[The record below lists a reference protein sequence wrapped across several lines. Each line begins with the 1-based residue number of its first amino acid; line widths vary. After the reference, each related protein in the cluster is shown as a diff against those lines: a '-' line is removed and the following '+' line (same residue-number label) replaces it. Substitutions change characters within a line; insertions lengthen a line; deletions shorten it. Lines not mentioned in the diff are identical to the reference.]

1 MIPEEKEVIQSDC
14 PESDVAVKDE
24 ENTLILLRQ
33 KTKRNLDQSISN
45 SEKYKSWYHYRT
57 TDVDK
62 YLQLC
67 PHCKKPTLSAF
78 EKTVIDSATD
88 YLNGKRLLA
97 SPSKSRGN
105 FLQSFIIMLAF
116 CSVVYFIVNRI

>member
-1 MIPEEKEVIQSDC
+1 MIPEEKETIPVDC
-14 PESDVAVKDE
+14 PESDETGEDE
-24 ENTLILLRQ
+24 ENTLILLKR
-33 KTKRNLDQSISN
+33 KPKRNLDQSISS
-45 SEKYKSWYHYRT
+45 SEKYKSWYHYHT
-57 TDVDK
+57 THVDK

-97 SPSKSRGN
+97 SPGKSRGN

-116 CSVVYFIVNRI
+116 CSVVYFIVSRI